1 MTFFQVVFTLFHY
14 NAFIFSFYF
23 LVLHYIV
30 FVFMFSIINNYHS
43 HLSYCI
49 LIFSLYCIHIHMLHT
64 VFIFII
70 IFKNSIFHIR
80 LVFLEQLISTCYFQ
94 LHLLLDIHAILRIL
108 QDCMLFTHSMHHLGI
123 SGVPALLGLLAC
135 AHFAVRVRGYYFA
148 FAG

>member
-1 MTFFQVVFTLFHY
+1 
-14 NAFIFSFYF
+14 
-23 LVLHYIV
+23 
-30 FVFMFSIINNYHS
+30 MFSIINNYHS

-49 LIFSLYCIHIHMLHT
+49 LIFHFI
-64 VFIFII
+64 IFISTCFI
-70 IFKNSIFHIR
+70 LCSYSSFYLKKSIFHIR

-123 SGVPALLGLLAC
+123 SDVPALLGLLAS